1 MSKEQTA
8 KKERFLREVERQLLR
23 KGLDS
28 EMTEGGILN
37 VKWHGQLL
45 CDVDGD
51 GVVCFPSKTVRG
63 VDADASL
70 QTVIQIASQV
80 REYMPIFA
88 RAPAL
93 KAIGLE
99 GSYKILADFGDA
111 VLAGRLGKK
120 GANFVTWE
128 WDFDRQGVHAG
139 HYHMGN
145 YEAAK
150 LDFAARAGLINEQR
164 LFSDKELG
172 VIRNACEFALTDDA
186 TLTYGDEKRLH
197 SVQEQI
203 ELLLPQQEQ
212 EQRPTIE
219 SIRAPDCPA
228 LLRMTN
234 TMANVDELDWLGKQL
249 ESFDRYE
256 LLQFNAAVERFGL
269 SAADELIDLSFCA
282 REVTVISDFTDLEK
296 TGKRHYLTVHGGCDP
311 KELEDLDGKETALAL
326 ISGQPGY
333 VTQFGVA

>member
-1 MSKEQTA
+1 MAAPFFRGQDDRFSEKTKKNLSQNYGRWIVGFDGPMTSAFFALKKGAGIGGMNMSKEQTA

-128 WDFDRQGVHAG
+128 WDFDRNGVHMG
-139 HYHMGN
+139 HYFIEDYAG
-145 YEAAK
+145 AK
-150 LDFAARAGLINEQR
+150 RDFAARSRLIEPQR

-172 VIRNACEFALTDDA
+172 VIRNACEFALADDA
-186 TLTYGDEKRLH
+186 TLTYGDETRLR
-197 SVQEQI
+197 SIQEQI
-203 ELLLPQQEQ
+203 EILLPRNQEQEQEQ
-212 EQRPTIE
+212 EQRSE
-219 SIRAPDCPA
+219 
-228 LLRMTN
+228 MEQ
-234 TMANVDELDWLGKQL
+234 TM
-249 ESFDRYE
+249 
-256 LLQFNAAVERFGL
+256 
-269 SAADELIDLSFCA
+269 
-282 REVTVISDFTDLEK
+282 
-296 TGKRHYLTVHGGCDP
+296 
-311 KELEDLDGKETALAL
+311 
-326 ISGQPGY
+326 
-333 VTQFGVA
+333 

>member
-1 MSKEQTA
+1 MAGVLNLCFSIFKEFLLSAPFFRGLRRLDFRKIGEKSFTKLWALDCWFSRTNDQRLFALKKGAGIGGMNMSKEQTA

-128 WDFDRQGVHAG
+128 WDFDRNGVHMG
-139 HYHMGN
+139 HYFIEDYAG
-145 YEAAK
+145 AK
-150 LDFAARAGLINEQR
+150 RDFAARSGLIEPQR

-186 TLTYGDEKRLH
+186 TLTYGDETRLR

-203 ELLLPQQEQ
+203 ELLLPQKEQ
-212 EQRPTIE
+212 TPEQHSE
-219 SIRAPDCPA
+219 
-228 LLRMTN
+228 MEQ
-234 TMANVDELDWLGKQL
+234 TM
-249 ESFDRYE
+249 
-256 LLQFNAAVERFGL
+256 
-269 SAADELIDLSFCA
+269 
-282 REVTVISDFTDLEK
+282 
-296 TGKRHYLTVHGGCDP
+296 
-311 KELEDLDGKETALAL
+311 
-326 ISGQPGY
+326 
-333 VTQFGVA
+333 

>member
-1 MSKEQTA
+1 MTENFQSIPWLNGNATEVRTGFEPLFFHIQAEFQWQRPFSEGCGGWISEKLKKNLSQSYGRWIVGFHEPMTSAFFALKKGAGIGGMNMSKEQTA

-28 EMTEGGILN
+28 EMMEDGILN

-51 GVVCFPSKTVRG
+51 GMVCFPSKTVRG

-128 WDFDRQGVHAG
+128 WDFDRNGVHMG
-139 HYHMGN
+139 HYFIEDYAG
-145 YEAAK
+145 AK
-150 LDFAARAGLINEQR
+150 RDFAARSRLIEPQR

-172 VIRNACEFALTDDA
+172 VIRNACEFALADDA
-186 TLTYGDEKRLH
+186 TLTYGDETRLR
-197 SVQEQI
+197 SIQEQI
-203 ELLLPQQEQ
+203 EILLPRNQEQEQEQ
-212 EQRPTIE
+212 EQRSE
-219 SIRAPDCPA
+219 
-228 LLRMTN
+228 MEQ
-234 TMANVDELDWLGKQL
+234 TM
-249 ESFDRYE
+249 
-256 LLQFNAAVERFGL
+256 
-269 SAADELIDLSFCA
+269 
-282 REVTVISDFTDLEK
+282 
-296 TGKRHYLTVHGGCDP
+296 
-311 KELEDLDGKETALAL
+311 
-326 ISGQPGY
+326 
-333 VTQFGVA
+333 

>member
-28 EMTEGGILN
+28 EMMEDGILN

-51 GVVCFPSKTVRG
+51 GMVCFPSKTVRG

-120 GANFVTWE
+120 GARFVTWE
-128 WDFDRQGVHAG
+128 WDFDRKGVHAG
-139 HYHMGN
+139 HYHMEN

-150 LDFAARAGLINEQR
+150 MDFAVRAGLINEQR

-186 TLTYGDEKRLH
+186 TLTYGDETRLR

-203 ELLLPQQEQ
+203 ELLLPQKEQ
-212 EQRPTIE
+212 TPEQHSE
-219 SIRAPDCPA
+219 
-228 LLRMTN
+228 MEQ
-234 TMANVDELDWLGKQL
+234 TM
-249 ESFDRYE
+249 
-256 LLQFNAAVERFGL
+256 
-269 SAADELIDLSFCA
+269 
-282 REVTVISDFTDLEK
+282 
-296 TGKRHYLTVHGGCDP
+296 
-311 KELEDLDGKETALAL
+311 
-326 ISGQPGY
+326 
-333 VTQFGVA
+333 

>member
-1 MSKEQTA
+1 MAGVLNLCFSIFKEFLLSAPFFRGLRRCEIPEKAKKNLSQSYGRWIVGFHEPMTSAFFALKKGAGIGGMNMSKEQTA

-28 EMTEGGILN
+28 EMTEDGILN

-128 WDFDRQGVHAG
+128 WDFDRNGVHMG
-139 HYHMGN
+139 HYFIEDYAG
-145 YEAAK
+145 AK
-150 LDFAARAGLINEQR
+150 RDFAARSRLIEPQR

-172 VIRNACEFALTDDA
+172 VIRNACEFALADDA
-186 TLTYGDEKRLH
+186 TLTYGDETRLR
-197 SVQEQI
+197 SIQEQI
-203 ELLLPQQEQ
+203 EILLPRNQEQEQEQ
-212 EQRPTIE
+212 EQRSE
-219 SIRAPDCPA
+219 
-228 LLRMTN
+228 MEQ
-234 TMANVDELDWLGKQL
+234 TM
-249 ESFDRYE
+249 
-256 LLQFNAAVERFGL
+256 
-269 SAADELIDLSFCA
+269 
-282 REVTVISDFTDLEK
+282 
-296 TGKRHYLTVHGGCDP
+296 
-311 KELEDLDGKETALAL
+311 
-326 ISGQPGY
+326 
-333 VTQFGVA
+333 